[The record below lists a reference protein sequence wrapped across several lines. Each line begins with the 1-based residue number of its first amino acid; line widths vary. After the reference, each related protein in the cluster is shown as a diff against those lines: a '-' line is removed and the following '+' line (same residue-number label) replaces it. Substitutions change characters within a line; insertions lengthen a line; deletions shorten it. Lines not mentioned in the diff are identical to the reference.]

1 MIRVSR
7 ALSKAAFPLGLQS
20 GKGVAVG
27 GVVGVNVVVAG
38 GAPDGVI
45 EGVSVRLGVKV
56 REGVRV
62 TVGVA
67 VMVGV

>member
-27 GVVGVNVVVAG
+27 GVVPVSVEVG
-38 GAPDGVI
+38 GAAPDEVF
-45 EGVSVRLGVKV
+45 EGVSVGVGVKV
-56 REGVRV
+56 REGVSV